1 MFVTKESEDV
11 VKGNVSEQR
20 TDIEAEHGV
29 RRGAQVTEELCEM
42 LRVFDVGFGEGAE
55 VWGEGGG
62 KPCGQGVGSAALGR
76 NSRAEGDVR
85 LVDLREAVE
94 IRKSGSLDE
103 KAVEERGIRAELGN
117 AF

>member
-29 RRGAQVTEELCEM
+29 RLGAQVTEELCEM

-55 VWGEGGG
+55 V
-62 KPCGQGVGSAALGR
+62 
-76 NSRAEGDVR
+76 
-85 LVDLREAVE
+85 
-94 IRKSGSLDE
+94 
-103 KAVEERGIRAELGN
+103 
-117 AF
+117 

>member
-1 MFVTKESEDV
+1 M
-11 VKGNVSEQR
+11 
-20 TDIEAEHGV
+20 
-29 RRGAQVTEELCEM
+29 
-42 LRVFDVGFGEGAE
+42 
-55 VWGEGGG
+55 
-62 KPCGQGVGSAALGR
+62 GSAALGR
-76 NSRAEGDVR
+76 NNRAEGDVR